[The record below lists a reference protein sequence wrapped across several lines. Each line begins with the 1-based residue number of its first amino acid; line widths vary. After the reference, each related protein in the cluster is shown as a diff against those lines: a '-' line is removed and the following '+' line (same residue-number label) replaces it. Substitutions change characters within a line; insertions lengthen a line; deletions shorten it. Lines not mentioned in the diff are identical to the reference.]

1 MLTLLAISML
11 ATFAA
16 ALLGFSF
23 SGYFSRT
30 LSQGSDRGPVAL
42 AFAVTIGFALSSVA
56 ASWSYGLF
64 GSDTYLFVIVV
75 LFLMTLIAFLRKS
88 IRSGLKVWSEFSRP
102 DLILLLVPVYAVFLA
117 RPYWDSAT
125 RLRIAAGSGPDIPQ
139 NLMTVLA
146 QRRNGSTWFEARENF
161 LNFLGDK
168 NLGEAVYHLYQLP
181 SMQDQAGYDYMV
193 YGTRWGLSVPF
204 AQLLRI
210 DQRWLIAEQG
220 LVLAAGLISLALVV
234 YAFSTL
240 MGNRPLLRIILAL
253 GSMSSASF
261 LVQVFNGG
269 MAQAWAL
276 PGLAL
281 LSFVF
286 VMAIVLQSRNQ
297 SSKQI
302 TWALI
307 ALAGFGWLGNAVSYI
322 DSSMT
327 MAVVFFLS
335 AMILFF
341 LVGKSSALQ
350 AMKVVTVG
358 GIIAAISVVPY
369 SFAAIH
375 TMPIRLTL
383 AAGTGIEFNLWPLPS
398 EILGIFDVWTQ
409 VPGTP
414 RDPLILL
421 LSGIISLALFV
432 FIIRGVTSK
441 NPTDRALS
449 ALGLAIFIVGGTIA
463 LWSSQTGLE
472 SNYSFVKVSTYMTP
486 MLILILSEKFAI
498 KSGSKSNRQKLSTL
512 RGWHGLSTPIF
523 FVMVAA
529 VSASSANT
537 SLYSKA
543 EFSMPASQLEIYKDV
558 QAQEE
563 LENYNYLTTYR
574 AVSSLLGV
582 IGNVHW
588 ISKAP
593 NDQRLETRL
602 DRELRILCFAADR
615 ACGGPGGEI
624 TVPSLNKYGL
634 SVFRSTIS
642 IAEFAA
648 LAPRERFYAAMDAV
662 GQARF
667 EVPERFIGGN
677 PLLKTGQ

>member
-1 MLTLLAISML
+1 MFTLLGISL
-11 ATFAA
+11 LTAFASV
-16 ALLGFSF
+16 LLGFSF
-23 SGYFSRT
+23 SGYISKT
-30 LSQGSDRGPVAL
+30 LSEGRGRGPIAL
-42 AFAVTIGFALSSVA
+42 ALAMTIGFAMSSVA

-64 GSDTYLFVIVV
+64 GSDTYIFVMAI
-75 LFLMTLIAFLRKS
+75 LFLITLAALLHKS
-88 IRSGLKVWSEFSRP
+88 IRSGLKVWREFSRP
-102 DLILLLVPVYAVFLA
+102 DLTLLLVPIYGVFLA
-117 RPYWDSAT
+117 RPYWDGAT
-125 RLRIAAGSGPDIPQ
+125 GLRVAAGSGPDIPQ
-139 NLMTVLA
+139 NLMAVLA

-168 NLGEAVYHLYQLP
+168 NLAEAVYHLYQLP

-220 LVLAAGLISLALVV
+220 LVLVAGLISLALVV

-261 LVQVFNGG
+261 LIQVFNGG

-297 SSKQI
+297 SSKKLTWSLI
-302 TWALI
+302 T
-307 ALAGFGWLGNAVSYI
+307 LAGLGWLGNAVSYI

-335 AMILFF
+335 AVILYF

-350 AMKVVTVG
+350 ALKVVTVG
-358 GIIAAISVVPY
+358 GVIAAISVAPY
-369 SFAAIH
+369 AYAAIH

-383 AAGTGIEFNLWPLPS
+383 AAGTGINFNLWPLPS

-409 VPGTP
+409 DPGTP
-414 RDPLILL
+414 RDSLVLL

-432 FIIRGVTSK
+432 FIIRGVRSK
-441 NPTDRALS
+441 NPTDKALS
-449 ALGLAIFIVGGTIA
+449 ALGLAIFIVGGAIA
-463 LWSSQTGLE
+463 LWSSQTGIK

-486 MLILILSEKFAI
+486 MLILIISEKFAI
-498 KSGSKSNRQKLSTL
+498 KSGSKSNRHKLSTL
-512 RGWHGLSTPIF
+512 KGWYGLSTPIF
-523 FVMVAA
+523 FVLVAA
-529 VSASSANT
+529 FSASSANT
-537 SLYSKA
+537 ALYKKA
-543 EFSMPASQLEIYKDV
+543 EFSMPASQFEIYKDV

-574 AVSSLLGV
+574 AASGALGV
-582 IGNVHW
+582 IGNIHW

-602 DRELRILCFAADR
+602 NKELRILCFAADT

-634 SVFRSTIS
+634 KVFRSTIS
-642 IAEFAA
+642 TAEFAA
-648 LAPRERFYAAMDAV
+648 LTPRNRFYSAMDAV

-677 PLLKTGQ
+677 PLLKTNK

>member
-1 MLTLLAISML
+1 MLTLLVISLIAIL
-11 ATFAA
+11 LA
-16 ALLGFSF
+16 ALLGFSL
-23 SGYFSRT
+23 SGYFSKT
-30 LSQGSDRGPVAL
+30 LSEGSGRGPISLAL
-42 AFAVTIGFALSSVA
+42 AITIGFALSSMA
-56 ASWSYGLF
+56 ASWSYGLL
-64 GSDTYLFVIVV
+64 GSDSYIFV
-75 LFLMTLIAFLRKS
+75 LIAFFLISLITLSRRS
-88 IRSGLKVWSEFSRP
+88 IRSGLKVWREFSKP
-102 DLILLLVPVYAVFLA
+102 DLALFLIPIYAVFLA

-125 RLRIAAGSGPDIPQ
+125 GLRIAAGGGPDIPQ

-161 LNFLGDK
+161 LSFLGDK
-168 NLGEAVYHLYQLP
+168 NLAEAVYHLYQLP

-220 LVLAAGLISLALVV
+220 LVLAAGLISLALIV

-240 MGNRPLLRIILAL
+240 MGNTPFLRIILSL
-253 GSMSSASF
+253 SSMSSAGF
-261 LVQVFNGG
+261 LIQVFNGG

-286 VMAIVLQSRNQ
+286 VMAIVLHSRNQ
-297 SSKQI
+297 SSKEL
-302 TWALI
+302 TWTLI

-335 AMILFF
+335 AVILYF

-358 GIIAAISVVPY
+358 GVIAAISVAPY
-369 SFAAIH
+369 AYAAIH

-383 AAGTGIEFNLWPLPS
+383 AAGTGIEFNNWPLPS

-409 VPGTP
+409 DPGTP
-414 RDPLILL
+414 RDSLFLL
-421 LSGIISLALFV
+421 LGGILSLALFV
-432 FIIRGVTSK
+432 FIIRGLKSK
-441 NPTDRALS
+441 NPTDKALS
-449 ALGLAIFIVGGTIA
+449 ALGLAIFVVGGAIA
-463 LWSSQTGLE
+463 LWASQTGIK

-486 MLILILSEKFAI
+486 MLILIISEKFAI
-498 KSGSKSNRQKLSTL
+498 KSGSKGNRHKLSTL
-512 RGWHGLSTPIF
+512 KGWYGLATPIS
-523 FVMVAA
+523 FVLIAA
-529 VSASSANT
+529 LSAN
-537 SLYSKA
+537 SANGALYRKA
-543 EFSMPASQLEIYKDV
+543 EFSMPASQLEIYNDL
-558 QAQEE
+558 QAQAE
-563 LENYNYLTTYR
+563 LESYNYLTTYR
-574 AVSSLLGV
+574 AISNLLGV

-602 DRELRILCFAADR
+602 DKELRILCFAADT
-615 ACGGPGGEI
+615 ACAGPGGEI

-634 SVFRSTIS
+634 RVFRSTIS
-642 IAEFAA
+642 TAEFAA
-648 LAPRERFYAAMDAV
+648 LSPRDRFYSAMDAV
-662 GQARF
+662 GQPRF

-677 PLLKTGQ
+677 PLLKTDQ